1 VQVSFVQVSFQNA
14 NACPRH
20 GSAADPAGATV
31 LHYHGRHCGKATVMP
46 NRTVVCGATGASRR
60 YAIHSPLTKRL
71 IGDNPFADDHP
82 ADPKLSGRVI
92 EES

>member
-1 VQVSFVQVSFQNA
+1 
-14 NACPRH
+14 
-20 GSAADPAGATV
+20 
-31 LHYHGRHCGKATVMP
+31 MP